1 MKLRHSILFFS
12 GMILLFFCGG
22 CAFFSTP
29 QERSGINPKPF
40 NSQSNWEV
48 QPMGGRIIY

>member
-1 MKLRHSILFFS
+1 MKQRFLLILTAVLFLIFS
-12 GMILLFFCGG
+12 GG

-40 NSQSNWEV
+40 NSQAHWEV
-48 QPMGGRIIY
+48 QPGGGRFFN

>member
-1 MKLRHSILFFS
+1 MKQYRLFIFLA
-12 GMILLFFCGG
+12 GFALIICCGG

-40 NSQSNWEV
+40 NSQSYWET
-48 QPMGGRIIY
+48 QPFGGQIIN

>member
-1 MKLRHSILFFS
+1 MKQRHLTALIL
-12 GMILLFFCGG
+12 GILLLAMCSG

-40 NSQSNWEV
+40 NSQSNWET
-48 QPMGGRIIY
+48 QPMGGRITF